1 MSYAFNFVNLP
12 SPHCAL
18 RPLAQAAAALC
29 LAASLPALAQQVTPA
44 VPVPEQTMLG
54 VSVTAGRDATT
65 EGSGSYT
72 TGVSNTATKLNLSLR
87 ETPQSV
93 SVLTRQQIDDLGIT
107 TLDDAVQSITGL
119 VMQKG
124 NFTGDSG
131 SFSAR
136 GFPVDNILLDGLP
149 TSLGANNTFNGD
161 NDDLA
166 IYDRI
171 EVVRGATGLT
181 TGSGTPSA
189 AINLVR
195 KRPTA
200 TPQASFSASV
210 GSWSNYRLE
219 ADAANA
225 LNAAKTLRGRIVV
238 TVQDKKDFVDV
249 LHGRNHQLY
258 GVIEADLRPDTTLTV
273 GAHYRK
279 TDNDGVTTGVVT
291 AADGRFLNLP
301 RSTYLGSDFDGWR
314 QTDKTIFAELEHR
327 FGNGWKAKL
336 SATRKTPE
344 IDTTFSGI
352 NRRGDTLRFNS
363 QSYRAE
369 VANTSYD
376 AYASGSYSLFG
387 REHELTVG
395 ASHRRSSKNSYGG
408 WAPYS
413 WGAAAPVLD
422 PFHWDAGSVARPV
435 INYAQWHTASIT
447 EQSGVY
453 AGTRLRLADPLSL
466 VLGGRVSWYK
476 DDAGYSVAREFTPY
490 AGVVYDLDKQHSV
503 YASWTEI
510 FQPQASTDA
519 NAQPLKPISGTNYEA
534 GVKGEYFGGALNASA
549 AVFQIRQQNRGVDD
563 LAGPNPCPGST
574 WGYCQRAS
582 GEVRS
587 EGVELDVAGALT
599 PDWQLSAGFTYV
611 KAKFTRDSDPA
622 NIGKDFNSRYPR
634 QQLKLATSYR
644 LSGAAQGWRVGASV
658 YGQGATESSDGT
670 YHLRQGRYA
679 IVGLNAAWQIDSRA
693 ELRLNVN
700 NALDKH
706 YYQSIYS
713 DVFGNLVGAPR
724 NLMLTLNYKL

>member
-1 MSYAFNFVNLP
+1 MQQVTHIVNFA
-12 SPHCAL
+12 SL
-18 RPLAQAAAALC
+18 RPQRHPLALAVTALC
-29 LAASLPALAQQVTPA
+29 LAAGTQALAQQAPA
-44 VPVPEQTMLG
+44 APAAEQTMGG
-54 VSVTAGRDATT
+54 VSVTAGRDTAT

-136 GFPVDNILLDGLP
+136 GFPIDNILFDGLP
-149 TSLGANNTFNGD
+149 TSLGANGTFNGD

-181 TGSGTPSA
+181 TGSGTPGA

-200 TPQASFSASV
+200 MPQASFSASI

-225 LNAAKTLRGRIVV
+225 LNEAKTLRGRIVA
-238 TVQDKKDFVDV
+238 TLQDKRDYVDV

-258 GVIEADLRPDTTLTV
+258 GIIEADLRPDIALTV

-291 AADGRFLNLP
+291 AADGSFLNLP
-301 RSTYLGSDFDGWR
+301 RSTYLGTDFDGWR
-314 QTDKTIFAELEHR
+314 QTDQTIFAELEHR
-327 FGNGWKAKL
+327 FGNGWKARL
-336 SATRKTPE
+336 AATRKTRE

-352 NRRGDTLRFNS
+352 SRRGDTLRFNS

-376 AYASGSYSLFG
+376 AYAGGSYSLFG
-387 REHELTVG
+387 RQHELTVG
-395 ASHRRSSKNSYGG
+395 ASHRRASKNSYGG

-413 WGAAAPVLD
+413 WKESAPVID
-422 PFHWDAGSVARPV
+422 PYHWDAGSVARPA
-435 INYAQWHTASIT
+435 IDYAQWRTASIT

-466 VLGGRVSWYK
+466 VLGGRLSWYK

-510 FQPQASTDA
+510 FQPQAATDA
-519 NAQPLKPISGTNYEA
+519 KARPLKPISGTNYET

-599 PDWQLSAGFTYV
+599 PDWQLSAGYTYV
-611 KAKFTRDSDPA
+611 KAHFARDSDPA

-634 QQLKLATSYR
+634 QQLKLVTSYH

-679 IVGLNAAWQIDSRA
+679 IVGLNAAWQVDSRA
-693 ELRLNVN
+693 ELHLNVN

-713 DVFGNLVGAPR
+713 DVFGNLPGAQR